1 LALHYNRRYLLDTSE
16 YFKVIILS
24 CQSFV
29 LTCIITPMDN
39 NILKK
44 LTAKRKRLAI
54 GLMSGTS
61 LDGMDAAL
69 VEIEGAALSIR
80 VKFLDFLTLP
90 YNDEL
95 RSILM
100 KAVMGEEGGSRLFC
114 CLDFLL
120 GEISAEA
127 CLELCRK
134 AGIKPEMV
142 DFVGSHGQTVFH
154 QNEPVSFAGR
164 PIRGT
169 LQIGEA
175 SVIAEK
181 IGCPVVSDFR
191 VRDMAAGGQGA
202 PLVPYTEYLLYRK
215 KNKTLAL
222 QNIGGIGN
230 ITLLPAGGDTAGI
243 VAFDTGP
250 GIMVIDAI
258 ARNLL
263 GTPWDDEGRNAA
275 NGNVNGGLL
284 EYLLAYDKD
293 YLEKRPPKS
302 TGRERYNDGFVRMLL
317 NRAKEASLAAN
328 DILATVTRY
337 TAETISRGINKFC
350 SPLPEELYVS
360 GGGLHNKTLM
370 SAIRELLP
378 CCEVRSGDELGIP
391 ADAKEAVAFAILAN
405 ETIFGLCN
413 NAPAATGACHPVV
426 MGKISF

>member
-1 LALHYNRRYLLDTSE
+1 MNR
-16 YFKVIILS
+16 ILE
-24 CQSFV
+24 
-29 LTCIITPMDN
+29 
-39 NILKK
+39 K
-44 LTAKRKRLAI
+44 LTAKKKRLAI

-69 VEIEGAALSIR
+69 VEIEGAGLSIS

-90 YNDEL
+90 YNDETH
-95 RSILM
+95 SILM
-100 KAVMGEEGGSRLFC
+100 KAVMGEEGGSRLIC
-114 CLDFLL
+114 CLNFLM
-120 GEISAEA
+120 GHIAAET

-134 AGIKPEMV
+134 AGIKPAMI

-154 QNEPVSFAGR
+154 QNEPVSFVGR

-175 SVIAEK
+175 SVIAEE

-191 VRDMAAGGQGA
+191 VSDMAAGGQGA
-202 PLVPYTEYLLYRK
+202 PLVPYTEYLLYRHK
-215 KNKTLAL
+215 DKTLAL

-230 ITLLPAGGDTAGI
+230 ITLLPAGRGAADI

-258 ARNLL
+258 ARSLL
-263 GTPWDDEGRNAA
+263 GTPWDGEGRNAA
-275 NGNVNGGLL
+275 AGKVHGGLL
-284 EYLLAYDKD
+284 EWMLAFDKD

-317 NRAKEASLAAN
+317 NRAREADLATN

-337 TAETISRGINKFC
+337 TAETISYGIKKFC
-350 SPLPEELYVS
+350 APPPEELYVS

-370 SAIRELLP
+370 AATRELLP
-378 CCEVRSGDELGIP
+378 ACAVRSGDELGIP
-391 ADAKEAVAFAILAN
+391 ADAKEAVAFAVLAN

-413 NAPAATGACHPVV
+413 NAPSATGASHSVV

>member
-1 LALHYNRRYLLDTSE
+1 MNH
-16 YFKVIILS
+16 ILEK
-24 CQSFV
+24 
-29 LTCIITPMDN
+29 LN
-39 NILKK
+39 AKK
-44 LTAKRKRLAI
+44 KRFAI

-69 VEIEGAALSIR
+69 VEIEGAGLSIN
-80 VKFLDFLTLP
+80 VKFLDFLTLS

-95 RSILM
+95 HSILM

-114 CLDFLL
+114 NLNFLL
-120 GEISAEA
+120 GEIAAEA
-127 CLELCRK
+127 CLELCGK
-134 AGIKPEMV
+134 AGIKPAEI
-142 DFVGSHGQTVFH
+142 DFAGSHGQTVYH

-191 VRDMAAGGQGA
+191 VRDMAAGGHGA
-202 PLVPYTEYLLYRK
+202 PLVPYTEYLLYRDE
-215 KNKTLAL
+215 NKTLAL

-230 ITLLPAGGDTAGI
+230 ITLLPAGCQAPDI

-258 ARNLL
+258 ARSLL
-263 GTPWDDEGRNAA
+263 QTPWDDEGRNAA
-275 NGNVNGGLL
+275 AGKVNAGLL
-284 EYLLAYDKD
+284 EWMLARDKD

-302 TGRERYNDGFVRMLL
+302 TGRERYHDGFVRTLL
-317 NRAKEASLAAN
+317 GRAQEAGLAVN

-337 TAETISRGINKFC
+337 TAETISLGINKFC
-350 SPLPEELYVS
+350 APSPEELYVS

-370 SAIRELLP
+370 GAIRELLP
-378 CCEVRSGDELGIP
+378 GCAVRSGNELGIP
-391 ADAKEAVAFAILAN
+391 ADAKEAVAFAVLAN

-413 NAPAATGACHPVV
+413 NAPAATGASHPVV

>member
-1 LALHYNRRYLLDTSE
+1 MNHIFR
-16 YFKVIILS
+16 
-24 CQSFV
+24 
-29 LTCIITPMDN
+29 
-39 NILKK
+39 K
-44 LTAKRKRLAI
+44 LTAKKNRLAI

-61 LDGMDAAL
+61 LDGMDAVL
-69 VEIEGAALSIR
+69 VEIEGAGLSIC

-95 RSILM
+95 HSILI
-100 KAVMGEEGGSRLFC
+100 KAVMGEEGGSRLIC
-114 CLDFLL
+114 DLNFLL
-120 GEISAEA
+120 GEIAAEA

-134 AGIKPEMV
+134 AGIRLEMI

-175 SVIAEK
+175 SAISEK

-202 PLVPYTEYLLYRK
+202 PLVPYTEYLLYRDK
-215 KNKTLAL
+215 SKTLAL

-230 ITLLPAGGDTAGI
+230 ITLLPAGCDVADI

-250 GIMVIDAI
+250 GIMVIDAV
-258 ARNLL
+258 ARTLL
-263 GTPWDDEGRNAA
+263 RTPWDDEGRNAA
-275 NGNVNGGLL
+275 AGKVNVGLL
-284 EYLLAYDKD
+284 EWMFAFDKD

-317 NRAKEASLAAN
+317 SRAREDSLATN

-337 TAETISRGINKFC
+337 TAETISLGTEKFC
-350 SPLPEELYVS
+350 APSPEELYVS

-370 SAIRELLP
+370 AAIRESLP
-378 CCEVRSGDELGIP
+378 GCAVRSGDELGIP
-391 ADAKEAVAFAILAN
+391 ADAKEAVAFAVLAN

-413 NAPAATGACHPVV
+413 NAPSATGASHPVV

>member
-1 LALHYNRRYLLDTSE
+1 MNR
-16 YFKVIILS
+16 ILE
-24 CQSFV
+24 
-29 LTCIITPMDN
+29 
-39 NILKK
+39 K
-44 LTAKRKRLAI
+44 LSAKNKRLAI

-69 VEIEGAALSIR
+69 VEIEGAGPSIS

-90 YNDEL
+90 YNDEVH
-95 RSILM
+95 SILM
-100 KAVMGEEGGSRLFC
+100 KAVMGEEGGSRLIC
-114 CLDFLL
+114 CLNFLM
-120 GEISAEA
+120 GEIAAEA
-127 CLELCRK
+127 CLELCGK
-134 AGIKPEMV
+134 AGIKPEMI

-164 PIRGT
+164 SVRGT

-175 SVIAEK
+175 SAIAEK

-202 PLVPYTEYLLYRK
+202 PLVPYTEYLLYRN

-230 ITLLPAGGDTAGI
+230 ITLLPAGCEAADI

-258 ARNLL
+258 ARSLL
-263 GTPWDDEGRNAA
+263 RTPWDDEGRNAA
-275 NGNVNGGLL
+275 AGKVHGGLL
-284 EYLLAYDKD
+284 EWMLAFDKD
-293 YLEKRPPKS
+293 YLEKLPPKS
-302 TGRERYNDGFVRMLL
+302 TGRERYNDGFVGTLL
-317 NRAKEASLAAN
+317 NRAQEAGLETN

-337 TAETISRGINKFC
+337 TAETISLGIKKFC
-350 SPLPEELYVS
+350 TPSPEELFVS

-370 SAIRELLP
+370 ASIRELLP
-378 CCEVRSGDELGIP
+378 DCTVRSGDELGIP
-391 ADAKEAVAFAILAN
+391 ADAKEAVAFAVLAN

-413 NAPAATGACHPVV
+413 NAQAATGASHPVV

>member
-1 LALHYNRRYLLDTSE
+1 MNHILD
-16 YFKVIILS
+16 
-24 CQSFV
+24 
-29 LTCIITPMDN
+29 
-39 NILKK
+39 K
-44 LTAKRKRLAI
+44 LTAKKKRLAI

-61 LDGMDAAL
+61 LDGMDAVL
-69 VEIEGAALSIR
+69 LEIGGSALSIR
-80 VKFLDFLTLP
+80 VKFLDSLTLP
-90 YNDEL
+90 YNEEVH
-95 RSILM
+95 SILM
-100 KAVMGEEGGSRLFC
+100 KAVMGEEGGSRLIC
-114 CLDFLL
+114 RLNFLL
-120 GEISAEA
+120 GEIAAEA
-127 CLELCRK
+127 CLELCGK
-134 AGIKPEMV
+134 AGIKPSMV
-142 DFVGSHGQTVFH
+142 DFAGSHGQTVFH

-164 PIRGT
+164 TIRGT

-202 PLVPYTEYLLYRK
+202 PLVPYTEYLLYRSEK
-215 KNKTLAL
+215 KTVAL

-230 ITLLPAGGDTAGI
+230 ITLLPVGCKAADI

-258 ARNLL
+258 ARSLL

-275 NGNVNGGLL
+275 AGKVHAGLL
-284 EYLLAYDKD
+284 DWMLAGDKD

-302 TGRERYNDGFVRMLL
+302 TGRERYNDGFIRTLL
-317 NRAKEASLAAN
+317 NRAKETNLSTN

-337 TAETISRGINKFC
+337 TAETISFGIKKFC

-370 SAIRELLP
+370 ASIRELLGG
-378 CCEVRSGDELGIP
+378 CAVHSGDELGIP
-391 ADAKEAVAFAILAN
+391 ADAKEAAAFAILAN
-405 ETIFGLCN
+405 EAIFGLCN
-413 NAPAATGACHPVV
+413 NAPAATGASHPVV

>member
-1 LALHYNRRYLLDTSE
+1 MNR
-16 YFKVIILS
+16 ILE
-24 CQSFV
+24 
-29 LTCIITPMDN
+29 
-39 NILKK
+39 K
-44 LTAKRKRLAI
+44 LTAKKKRLAI

-69 VEIEGAALSIR
+69 VEIEGAGLSIS

-90 YNDEL
+90 YNDETH
-95 RSILM
+95 SILM
-100 KAVMGEEGGSRLFC
+100 KAVMGEEGGSRLIC
-114 CLDFLL
+114 CLNFLM
-120 GEISAEA
+120 GHIAAET

-134 AGIKPEMV
+134 AGIKPAMI

-154 QNEPVSFAGR
+154 QNEPVSFVGR

-175 SVIAEK
+175 SVIAEE

-191 VRDMAAGGQGA
+191 VSDMAAGGQGA
-202 PLVPYTEYLLYRK
+202 PLVPYTEYLLYRHK
-215 KNKTLAL
+215 DKTLAL

-230 ITLLPAGGDTAGI
+230 ITLLPAGRGAADI

-258 ARNLL
+258 ARSLL
-263 GTPWDDEGRNAA
+263 GTPWDGEGRNAA
-275 NGNVNGGLL
+275 AGKVHGGLL
-284 EYLLAYDKD
+284 EWMLAFDKD

-317 NRAKEASLAAN
+317 NRAREADLATN

-337 TAETISRGINKFC
+337 TAETISYGIKKFC
-350 SPLPEELYVS
+350 APSPEELYVS

-370 SAIRELLP
+370 AAIQELFPGCAEIGRASCRER
-378 CCEVRSGDELGIP
+378 V
-391 ADAKEAVAFAILAN
+391 
-405 ETIFGLCN
+405 
-413 NAPAATGACHPVV
+413 
-426 MGKISF
+426 

>member
-1 LALHYNRRYLLDTSE
+1 MNH
-16 YFKVIILS
+16 ILER
-24 CQSFV
+24 
-29 LTCIITPMDN
+29 
-39 NILKK
+39 
-44 LTAKRKRLAI
+44 LTAKKRRLAI

-69 VEIEGAALSIR
+69 VEIEGAGLSIS
-80 VKFLDFLTLP
+80 VKLLDFLTLP
-90 YNDEL
+90 YNDETH
-95 RSILM
+95 SILM
-100 KAVMGEEGGSRLFC
+100 KAVMGEEGGSRLIC
-114 CLDFLL
+114 CLNFLM
-120 GEISAEA
+120 GHIAAEA

-134 AGIKPEMV
+134 AGVKPAMV

-154 QNEPVSFAGR
+154 QNEAVSFAGR

-191 VRDMAAGGQGA
+191 VSDMAAGGQGA
-202 PLVPYTEYLLYRK
+202 PLVPYTEYLLYRN
-215 KNKTLAL
+215 KNKPLAL

-230 ITLLPAGGDTAGI
+230 ITLLPAGRGAADI

-258 ARNLL
+258 ARSLL

-275 NGNVNGGLL
+275 AGKVNAGLL
-284 EYLLAYDKD
+284 EWMLAFDRD

-302 TGRERYNDGFVRMLL
+302 TGRERYNDGFVSTLL
-317 NRAKEASLAAN
+317 NRAQEVSLATN

-337 TAETISRGINKFC
+337 TAETISLGIKKFC
-350 SPLPEELYVS
+350 KPSPEELYVS

-370 SAIRELLP
+370 AAIRELLP
-378 CCEVRSGDELGIP
+378 GCAVRSGDELGIP

-413 NAPAATGACHPVV
+413 NAPAATGASHPVV

>member
-1 LALHYNRRYLLDTSE
+1 MNR
-16 YFKVIILS
+16 
-24 CQSFV
+24 V
-29 LTCIITPMDN
+29 LEKI
-39 NILKK
+39 
-44 LTAKRKRLAI
+44 TAKKKRLVI

-69 VEIEGAALSIR
+69 VEIEGAGPSIR
-80 VKFLDFLTLP
+80 VKFLDSLTLP
-90 YNDEL
+90 YNDETH
-95 RSILM
+95 SILM

-114 CLDFLL
+114 GLNFLL
-120 GEISAEA
+120 GETAAEA
-127 CLELCRK
+127 CLALCEK
-134 AGIKPEMV
+134 AGVIPAMV
-142 DFVGSHGQTVFH
+142 DFAGSHGQTVFH
-154 QNEPVSFAGR
+154 QNEPVSFVGR

-202 PLVPYTEYLLYRK
+202 PLVPYTEYLLYRD

-230 ITLLPAGGDTAGI
+230 ITLLPAGCEASDI

-250 GIMVIDAI
+250 GNMIIDAV
-258 ARNLL
+258 ASSLL
-263 GTPWDDEGRNAA
+263 GTPWDDEGCAA
-275 NGNVNGGLL
+275 AAGKVNGGLL
-284 EYLLAYDKD
+284 EWMLARDKD

-302 TGRERYNDGFVRMLL
+302 TGRERYNEGFVRTLL
-317 NRAKEASLAAN
+317 NRARETGLVTN

-337 TAETISRGINKFC
+337 TAETISRGIKEFC
-350 SPLPEELYVS
+350 APSPEELYVS

-370 SAIRELLP
+370 AAIRELLP
-378 CCEVRSGDELGIP
+378 GCAVHSGDELGIP
-391 ADAKEAVAFAILAN
+391 ADAKEAVAFAVLAN

-413 NAPAATGACHPVV
+413 NAPAATGASHPVV

>member
-1 LALHYNRRYLLDTSE
+1 L
-16 YFKVIILS
+16 
-24 CQSFV
+24 FV
-29 LTCIITPMDN
+29 LACIITPVNVN

-44 LTAKRKRLAI
+44 ITAKKKRLAI

-69 VEIEGAALSIR
+69 IEIKGAALSIR

-95 RSILM
+95 HSILM
-100 KAVMGEEGGSRLFC
+100 KAVMGEEGGSRLIC

-120 GEISAEA
+120 GEIAAEA
-127 CLELCRK
+127 CLELCGK
-134 AGIKPEMV
+134 AGLKPSMI

-154 QNEPVSFAGR
+154 QNEPVTFAGR
-164 PIRGT
+164 LIRGT

-175 SVIAEK
+175 SVIAER
-181 IGCPVVSDFR
+181 IGCPAVSDFR

-202 PLVPYTEYLLYRK
+202 PLVPYTEYLLYRNK
-215 KNKTLAL
+215 SKTLAL

-230 ITLLPAGGDTAGI
+230 ITLLPAGCDVADI

-258 ARNLL
+258 ARSLL

-275 NGNVNGGLL
+275 AGKVNAGLL
-284 EYLLAYDKD
+284 EWMLAFDKD

-317 NRAKEASLAAN
+317 SRAREAGLAAN

-337 TAETISRGINKFC
+337 TAETISLGIKKFC
-350 SPLPEELYVS
+350 APSPEELYVS
-360 GGGLHNKTLM
+360 GGGLRNKTLTA
-370 SAIRELLP
+370 SICELLP
-378 CCEVRSGDELGIP
+378 CCAVRSGDELGIP
-391 ADAKEAVAFAILAN
+391 ADAKEAAAFAVLAN

-413 NAPAATGACHPVV
+413 NAPAATGASHPVV